1 MVKRGKYLLITL
13 CKFMLE
19 AEGGVADHT
28 KYIYSCTGAF
38 GANTQ
43 ISAIINVMILKDRDT
58 QVTYKGFCT
67 STIR

>member
-1 MVKRGKYLLITL
+1 
-13 CKFMLE
+13 MLE